1 MRCVLLSDLH
11 VSRRPGARDN
21 RALARIVAHL
31 RRAYPVDARPQV
43 ILSGDVT
50 NNGSEA
56 EFEAALELLAPLRD
70 AGFPIVACPGNHD
83 VGPLGN
89 SFAASSRVYFQQYV
103 VGELMGVAAAKTASD
118 VMDDLY
124 PLVTPVDGGLLIGLD
139 SAHQEDFL
147 AAGRIGEAQ
156 LAKLRERLSERAPGT
171 TTLVYV
177 HHHPFLWG
185 PQMAMIDADR
195 LMEVLRDQVDVL
207 CFGHKHSWGRWTD
220 RDGIRLILASGKATK
235 RERRPRRYEYWEVTV
250 QTGSVSWSRRKVSPR
265 GPC

>member
-1 MRCVLLSDLH
+1 MRCVLLSDIH
-11 VSRRPGARDN
+11 VGRRRGDRDN
-21 RALARIVAHL
+21 LALKRIVRHL
-31 RRAYPVDARPQV
+31 CGAYPVDARPQV

-56 EFEAALELLAPLRD
+56 EFANALEILAPLRD

-124 PLVTPVDGGLLIGLD
+124 PRVTPVDGGLLIGLD

-156 LAKLRERLSERAPGT
+156 LAKLRTILRERAPGT

-185 PQMAMIDADR
+185 PQMAMVDADA
-195 LMEVLRDQVDVL
+195 LMDALRDQVDVL
-207 CFGHKHSWGRWTD
+207 CFGHKHRWGRWMN
-220 RDGIRLILASGKATK
+220 RAGIRLVLASGKATK
-235 RERRPRRYEYWEVTV
+235 LRRRPRRHEYWEVTV
-250 QTGSVSWSRRKVSPR
+250 KPGSVSWSRRKVSPR
-265 GPC
+265 GRR